1 MTSTSP
7 HQPQGVSV
15 VENPMGEHDGEIT
28 TPSISIGSWISH
40 PFYFS
45 RVATLIRS
53 SEEGSPFIHTIL
65 SEGSFSM
72 RRASPKDKDG
82 SAINEQNNECSP
94 YLVTGTG

>member
-1 MTSTSP
+1 MAAKLALPRMTSTGP

-15 VENPMGEHDGEIT
+15 VENPMGSMTVEST
-28 TPSISIGSWISH
+28 TPSISIGSWITH

-65 SEGSFSM
+65 SEGSFSV
-72 RRASPKDKDG
+72 RRASPR
-82 SAINEQNNECSP
+82 
-94 YLVTGTG
+94 